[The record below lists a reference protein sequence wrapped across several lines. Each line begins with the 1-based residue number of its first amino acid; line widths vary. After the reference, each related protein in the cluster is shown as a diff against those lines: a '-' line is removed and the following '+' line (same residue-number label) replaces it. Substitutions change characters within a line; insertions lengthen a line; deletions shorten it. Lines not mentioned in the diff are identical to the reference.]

1 MPKGGGCLF
10 NQFPYTLNSFLFNL
24 VGLFMKTYDLIV
36 LGGGRSSVMAV
47 ALANAGKR
55 VALIEKD
62 KLGGSC
68 PNRGCVPS
76 KLLIGFAEVAR
87 KVREASEHFIEA
99 EIKSIDVAR
108 MFRETNDWSAQVDAR
123 YESRHPESLDLY
135 RGHGRF
141 IDDHTIEVNGEKLT
155 SNNIVIATGS
165 RPRKGPFTDL
175 PLWTSDDLFPLIGE
189 VPKSIT
195 IVGGGFIAVELANF
209 FDAVGVK
216 TTVMV
221 RGERLLPAEDKDI
234 ADIFSEQFSKT
245 VDTRFNTSI
254 ESASHDG
261 KDFLLKLNNG
271 KTHQTE
277 KLLYAIGREL
287 NIDNIGLENTQ
298 IKSDERGNIVRD
310 NTLQTSVSGV
320 YAMGDAATPYM
331 LQHIAAYEADY
342 IRNKIQEG
350 SDTPISYGAISHAVF
365 SNPEVASIGMTEEQA
380 SESGRSF
387 VAITEDWLLSA
398 RALSTKLTYP
408 RTKLIVDTNS
418 FEVLGCHL
426 IGPESSTMIHEMMML
441 MHLNNDIR
449 QITKLIHIH
458 PALPEALVV
467 AARKALAEIGE
478 L

>member
-1 MPKGGGCLF
+1 
-10 NQFPYTLNSFLFNL
+10 
-24 VGLFMKTYDLIV
+24 MKTYDLII
-36 LGGGRSSVMAV
+36 LGGGRSSVMAIE
-47 ALANAGKR
+47 LANAGKK

-76 KLLIGFAEVAR
+76 KLLIGYAEVAR
-87 KVREASEHFIEA
+87 KVREASDHFIETD
-99 EIKSIDVAR
+99 IKSIDVER

-135 RGHGRF
+135 RGHGAF
-141 IDDHTIEVNGEKLT
+141 IDDHIIEVNGEIL
-155 SNNIVIATGS
+155 SSDNIVIATGS

-175 PLWTSDDLFPLIGE
+175 PLWTSDDLFPLNDE

-216 TTVMV
+216 TTVLV

-234 ADIFSEQFSKT
+234 ASIFAEQFTQT

-261 KDFLLKLNNG
+261 KQFSLQLNNAKG
-271 KTHQTE
+271 NVETHQTE
-277 KLLYAIGREL
+277 RLLYAIGREL
-287 NIDNIGLENTQ
+287 NTDTIGLENTQ
-298 IKSDERGNIVRD
+298 INCDERGLIIRD
-310 NTLQTSVSGV
+310 ETLQTSVSGV
-320 YAMGDAATPYM
+320 YAMGDAASPYM
-331 LQHIAAYEADY
+331 LQHIAAFESNY
-342 IRNKIQEG
+342 ISHRISHRINQGISQGILED
-350 SDTPISYGAISHAVF
+350 SDTAISYGAIAHAVF
-365 SNPEVASIGMTEEQA
+365 SNPEVAAVGMTEEQA
-380 SESGRSF
+380 VKSGLSF
-387 VAITEDWLLSA
+387 ITVTEDWTLSA

-408 RTKLIVDTNS
+408 RTKLIVDSCS

-426 IGPESSTMIHEMMML
+426 IGPEASTMIHQVMML

-449 QITKLIHIH
+449 QLTNMIHIH

-467 AARKALAEIGE
+467 ACRAAIAEIDK

>member
-1 MPKGGGCLF
+1 
-10 NQFPYTLNSFLFNL
+10 
-24 VGLFMKTYDLIV
+24 MKTYDLII

-47 ALANAGKR
+47 AVANTGKK

-76 KLLIGFAEVAR
+76 KLLIGYAEVAR

-99 EIKSIDVAR
+99 DITSIDVAR

-135 RGHGRF
+135 RGHGAF
-141 IDDHTIEVNGEKLT
+141 IDDHTIEVNGEKL
-155 SNNIVIATGS
+155 SAKNIVIATGS
-165 RPRKGPFTDL
+165 RPRQGPFTDL
-175 PLWTSDDLFPLIGE
+175 PLWTSDDLFPLNGE
-189 VPKSIT
+189 VPESIT

-209 FDAVGVK
+209 FDAVGV
-216 TTVMV
+216 TTTLMV
-221 RGERLLPAEDKDI
+221 RSDRLLPAEDKDI
-234 ADIFSEQFSKT
+234 ASIFTEQFSKT

-254 ESASHDG
+254 ESASHNG
-261 KDFLLKLNNG
+261 KQFLLQLNDG

-277 KLLYAIGREL
+277 RLLYAIGREA
-287 NIDNIGLENTQ
+287 NIDAIGLENTQ
-298 IKSDERGNIVRD
+298 IKRDEKGGIVRD
-310 NTLQTSVSGV
+310 ETLQTSVSGV
-320 YAMGDAATPYM
+320 YAMGDAASPYM
-331 LQHIAAYEADY
+331 LQHIASFESEY
-342 IRNKIQEG
+342 ICNRILENSG
-350 SDTPISYGAISHAVF
+350 TSSVGAISYNAISHAVF
-365 SNPEVASIGMTEEQA
+365 SNPEVAAIGMTEAQA
-380 SESGRSF
+380 AKSGRSY
-387 VAITEDWLLSA
+387 VAVIEDWTLSA

-408 RTKLIVDTNS
+408 RTKLIVDSNS

-426 IGPESSTMIHEMMML
+426 IGPESSTMIHEIIML

-449 QITKLIHIH
+449 QLTKMIHIH

-467 AARKALAEIGE
+467 AARKAIVEIDQ